1 VGNRAGAQPEIWDTG
16 LRNPW
21 RFSFDLATGD
31 LWIGDVGQD
40 KHEEID
46 AEAAG
51 QGGNNYGW
59 NTMEGT
65 FCYAI
70 AACAKDGLTPP
81 VAQYSHDDGCAVI
94 GGYVY
99 RGSAYPDL
107 TGQYVFSDLCS
118 GNLWAIDAAQ
128 ALATGSAEPVLYG
141 NAAINASSFGED
153 EAGELYIAT
162 GDGKIFRLTVE

>member
-1 VGNRAGAQPEIWDTG
+1 
-16 LRNPW
+16 
-21 RFSFDLATGD
+21 
-31 LWIGDVGQD
+31 
-40 KHEEID
+40 
-46 AEAAG
+46 
-51 QGGNNYGW
+51 
-59 NTMEGT
+59 MEGT